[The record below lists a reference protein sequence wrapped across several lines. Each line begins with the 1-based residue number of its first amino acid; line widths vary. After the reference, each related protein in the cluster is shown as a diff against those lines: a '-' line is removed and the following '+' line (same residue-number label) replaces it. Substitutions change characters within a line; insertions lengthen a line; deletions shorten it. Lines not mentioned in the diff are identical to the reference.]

1 MGPFTGMHVSMKH
14 HLTLF
19 RGALMFPE
27 PYLLEAN
34 VRYAIVAKITSPGGH
49 SRSVYIHT
57 HYTYMHIKSTAIS
70 FGLTF

>member
-1 MGPFTGMHVSMKH
+1 
-14 HLTLF
+14 
-19 RGALMFPE
+19 MFPE